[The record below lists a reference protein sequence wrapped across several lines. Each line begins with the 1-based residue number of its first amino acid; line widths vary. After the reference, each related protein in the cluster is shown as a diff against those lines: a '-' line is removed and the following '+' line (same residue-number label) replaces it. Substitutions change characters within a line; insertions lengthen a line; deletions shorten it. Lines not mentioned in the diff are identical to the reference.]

1 MQHELSKRQ
10 AERSERA
17 AEAARAAVMV
27 RAVERGPQRMGW
39 RTVPEVSLNTGWG
52 NPRGN

>member
-1 MQHELSKRQ
+1 MQHEMNKRQ

-27 RAVERGPQRMGW
+27 RSGARNEQRMGW
-39 RTVPEVSLNTGWG
+39 RNVPTVALATGWG
-52 NPRGN
+52 SSRN

>member
-1 MQHELSKRQ
+1 MMQHETSKRQ

-27 RAVERGPQRMGW
+27 RTGAGAESRQGW
-39 RTVPEVSLNTGWG
+39 RSVPTAALTTGWG
-52 NPRGN
+52 STRN